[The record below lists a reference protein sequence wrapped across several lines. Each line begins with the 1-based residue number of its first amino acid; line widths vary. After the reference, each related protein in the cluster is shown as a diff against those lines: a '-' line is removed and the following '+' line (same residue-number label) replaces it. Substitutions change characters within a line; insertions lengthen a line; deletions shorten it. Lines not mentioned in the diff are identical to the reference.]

1 MRTCWESVTT
11 YWAKPFGFGPAL
23 PRGEITICDQFVL
36 IGGGVAMNLYF
47 AIVAVTFGFFFALL
61 LAVLKAHPS
70 RWFRLPASTFVFV
83 MRGSP
88 LILQFFFAYALI
100 LMLPR
105 EASIQLFGMDI
116 GVPTFRFLSNAWF
129 GALLVLFLNT
139 SAYSAEIFYGAL
151 RAVPKGD
158 IEAAKAFGLSPWQ
171 RFRRVTL
178 PTLLRLAWPSYTN
191 EAIFL
196 FHATTLVFLS
206 AFPAL
211 SQMGEALRYVK
222 YFNAQTFNPFVPYP
236 IIAFYFLIA
245 SSLIIFLFGR
255 VNLRLNRHRDPE
267 ARVRIHYRPR
277 LLR

>member
-1 MRTCWESVTT
+1 MRTCAESLTT

-23 PRGEITICDQFVL
+23 PRGDISICDQLVL
-36 IGGGVAMNLYF
+36 IGSGIGMNLYF
-47 AIVAVTFGFFFALL
+47 AVTAVFFGFFFALV
-61 LAVLKAHPS
+61 LAVMKANARP
-70 RWFRLPASTFVFV
+70 WLRLPASIFVFV
-83 MRGSP
+83 FRGSP
-88 LILQFFFAYALI
+88 LVLQFFFAYALI

-105 EASIQLFGMDI
+105 EAAVTIGAFEF

-151 RAVPKGD
+151 LAVPKGD
-158 IEAAKAFGLSPWQ
+158 VEAAKAFGLNPWQ
-171 RFRRVTL
+171 RFRRITL

-222 YFNAQTFNPFVPYP
+222 YFNAQTFNPFIPYP
-236 IIAFYFLIA
+236 IIAMYFLIA
-245 SSLIIFLFGR
+245 SGVIIFLFGR
-255 VNLRLNRHRDPE
+255 VNMRLNRHQVPGARR
-267 ARVRIHYRPR
+267 RVRYRPQ

>member
-23 PRGEITICDQFVL
+23 PRGDITICDQFVL

-105 EASIQLFGMDI
+105 EASIQL
-116 GVPTFRFLSNAWF
+116 
-129 GALLVLFLNT
+129 
-139 SAYSAEIFYGAL
+139 
-151 RAVPKGD
+151 
-158 IEAAKAFGLSPWQ
+158 
-171 RFRRVTL
+171 
-178 PTLLRLAWPSYTN
+178 LAW
-191 EAIFL
+191 
-196 FHATTLVFLS
+196 TLGFRLS
-206 AFPAL
+206 DFCPML
-211 SQMGEALRYVK
+211 GL
-222 YFNAQTFNPFVPYP
+222 
-236 IIAFYFLIA
+236 
-245 SSLIIFLFGR
+245 GR
-255 VNLRLNRHRDPE
+255 CW
-267 ARVRIHYRPR
+267 YCF
-277 LLR
+277 